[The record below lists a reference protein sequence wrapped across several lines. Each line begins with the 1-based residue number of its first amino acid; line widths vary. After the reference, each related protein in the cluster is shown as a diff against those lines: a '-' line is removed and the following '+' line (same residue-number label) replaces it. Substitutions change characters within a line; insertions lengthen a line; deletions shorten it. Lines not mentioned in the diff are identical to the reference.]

1 LFFPLKLA
9 AKLGE
14 LLHKS
19 GINAIF
25 FRFCH
30 PKLPGFRTWLKLK
43 YYQFMLNRFVLIGCG
58 KIAHRHIQEIN
69 RTGVL
74 VGLVDTDAVQLSSNC
89 ALYGVPG
96 AASLA
101 ELMATVAAD
110 VAIICSPNA
119 LHITHIQQALALQ
132 LNVLCEKP
140 LCIHSNEAMAIEQQ
154 IGKQEK
160 QVFLV
165 LSARFHPQIQRLR
178 LMMQFA
184 QLGKLLS
191 FQLNACWNRSPPYFE
206 QSSWKGKAGLDG
218 GILYTQFSHYL
229 DALIWC
235 LGPVEPLAVQR
246 ANWLHQSTIEGEDT
260 GVALLKTQGNAIGSF
275 HWSVNSTSKNMEIS
289 LLVVGEKGTI
299 KIGGEYMQTLL
310 YEMFP
315 AGDPPAVAAASADDA
330 FSGSHHNIIYDQ
342 LALAL
347 AAKPHR
353 LPRFTDA
360 LPTVQLIEAIYS
372 CTQPDILRPAHG

>member
-1 LFFPLKLA
+1 
-9 AKLGE
+9 
-14 LLHKS
+14 
-19 GINAIF
+19 
-25 FRFCH
+25 
-30 PKLPGFRTWLKLK
+30 
-43 YYQFMLNRFVLIGCG
+43 MLNRFVVIGCG

-74 VGLVDTDAVQLSSNC
+74 VGLVDTDLEQLSSNC
-89 ALYGVPG
+89 MLYRVPG

-101 ELMATVAAD
+101 ELMVKVVADIA
-110 VAIICSPNA
+110 VICSPNA
-119 LHITHIQQALALQ
+119 LHITHIQQALELR

-140 LCIHSNEAMAIEQQ
+140 LCIQSSEAIAIEQQ
-154 IGKQEK
+154 IAEQEQ

-165 LSARFHPQIQRLR
+165 LSARFHPQLQRLR
-178 LMMQFA
+178 LMMQSA

-191 FQLNACWNRSPPYFE
+191 FQLNACWNRSPAYYQ
-206 QSSWKGKAGLDG
+206 QSRWKGKAGLDG

-235 LGPVEPLAVQR
+235 LGPVEPLAVQM

-260 GVALLKTQGNAIGSF
+260 GVALLKTNSNAIGSF
-275 HWSVNSTSKNMEIS
+275 HWSVNSTGKNMEIS

-310 YEMFP
+310 YEMLP
-315 AGDPPAVAAASADDA
+315 AGDQSVIAAGPAYEI
-330 FSGSHHNIIYDQ
+330 FSGGHHNLIYDQ

-347 AAKPHR
+347 AGEPHQ
-353 LPRFTDA
+353 LPRFSDA

-372 CTQPDILRPAHG
+372 CTPPNILRPAHG